1 MDASFVNIAIVVV
14 YLVAMLAFGWWG
26 KSRTKNNSDFLVA
39 GRRLGPF
46 LYTGT
51 MAAVVLGGASTV
63 GGVGLGYKFGISGMW
78 LVVAIGAGVLLL
90 SLLFASTIQKLKI
103 YTVSQMLTLRYGSH
117 ATQTSGIVMLAYT
130 LMLCATSTGAYA
142 TIFVVLFGWDR
153 ALAIAIGGA
162 IVLVYSTIG
171 GMWSIT
177 LADQVQ
183 FVIKTV
189 GIFLL
194 MLPLTLN
201 AAGGLDGIRSRVEAS
216 FFQIDGIG
224 IQTIITYF
232 VVYTLGLLI
241 GQDIWQRVFTAKTP
255 TVARW
260 GGATAGVYCILY
272 GAAGALIGLGAR
284 VALPNID
291 VAKLGKD
298 VVYAEVATNL
308 LPIGIGGLVLAAA
321 VAAMM
326 STASGALIA
335 AATVA
340 RADVLP
346 FVAGWFG
353 KSINTDDTD
362 NPEHDVKANRMWVL
376 GLGVVAIVIAIIT
389 KDVVA
394 ALTIAYDILVGGL
407 LVAILGGLL
416 WKRGT
421 GVAAAASMAVGSVIT
436 LGTMII
442 LEINA
447 EVPLDG
453 IYANEPIYY
462 GLRGLRARLR
472 RRVAADQADRSR
484 GHEEL
489 ARRVA
494 GLAPATKS
502 TEPAPTSK
510 TSRFRSPSAKGPKRA
525 EARRRRLPF
534 RGGTAVVVWLLEL
547 LGLCGDP
554 LSLFPPAQGIRPL
567 PRALPAGPRPGNR
580 PCPAERSVLPLQAVP
595 PPRSPNQRWARPR
608 RSRRR
613 DRTRRCP

>member
-103 YTVSQMLTLRYGSH
+103 YTVSQMLTLRYGSN

-189 GIFLL
+189 GIFVL
-194 MLPLTLN
+194 MLPFTLN
-201 AAGGLDGIRSRVEAS
+201 AAGGLDGIRARVDAS

-224 IQTIITYF
+224 VQTIITYF

-255 TVARW
+255 DS
-260 GGATAGVYCILY
+260 CP
-272 GAAGALIGLGAR
+272 LGR
-284 VALPNID
+284 RH
-291 VAKLGKD
+291 GRH
-298 VVYAEVATNL
+298 L
-308 LPIGIGGLVLAAA
+308 LHPL
-321 VAAMM
+321 
-326 STASGALIA
+326 
-335 AATVA
+335 
-340 RADVLP
+340 RRCRRPDRP
-346 FVAGWFG
+346 RR
-353 KSINTDDTD
+353 
-362 NPEHDVKANRMWVL
+362 PRCP
-376 GLGVVAIVIAIIT
+376 
-389 KDVVA
+389 
-394 ALTIAYDILVGGL
+394 
-407 LVAILGGLL
+407 
-416 WKRGT
+416 
-421 GVAAAASMAVGSVIT
+421 AAAS
-436 LGTMII
+436 
-442 LEINA
+442 
-447 EVPLDG
+447 
-453 IYANEPIYY
+453 
-462 GLRGLRARLR
+462 
-472 RRVAADQADRSR
+472 
-484 GHEEL
+484 
-489 ARRVA
+489 
-494 GLAPATKS
+494 
-502 TEPAPTSK
+502 
-510 TSRFRSPSAKGPKRA
+510 TSRPSAR
-525 EARRRRLPF
+525 
-534 RGGTAVVVWLLEL
+534 T
-547 LGLCGDP
+547 
-554 LSLFPPAQGIRPL
+554 S
-567 PRALPAGPRPGNR
+567 
-580 PCPAERSVLPLQAVP
+580 ST
-595 PPRSPNQRWARPR
+595 PRSPP
-608 RSRRR
+608 
-613 DRTRRCP
+613 TCCPSASAASCSPPPSPP